1 MQCEQIQ
8 EIYDKQNIQRAVTL
22 AQIQKEIME
31 KFETVTLFVILLIC
45 LHQRRFMHLNY
56 IFGES
61 V

>member
-1 MQCEQIQ
+1 MQCEEIQ

-45 LHQRRFMHLNY
+45 
-56 IFGES
+56 
-61 V
+61 